1 MKHICHNHPEMKNSF
16 AWVLET
22 IESPDLI
29 LNGDF
34 GELIAVKLYDK
45 TPVTFD
51 KYLTVVYREIST
63 LDGFIITS
71 YFSRSFNKTRQIVW
85 KP

>member
-1 MKHICHNHPEMKNSF
+1 MKNSF